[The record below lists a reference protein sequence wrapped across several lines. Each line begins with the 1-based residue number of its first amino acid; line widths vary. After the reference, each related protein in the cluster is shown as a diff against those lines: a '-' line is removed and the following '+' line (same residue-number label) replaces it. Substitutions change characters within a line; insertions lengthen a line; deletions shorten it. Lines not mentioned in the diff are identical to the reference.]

1 MVAALTEPEWYVVT
15 LIAGMFLGVIAV
27 KFLLPRLGEAV
38 GRFFYS
44 SGEKVGKIETDEA
57 AALLARGDFEGA
69 IRVFER
75 RLQSDPPDMMAIKEI
90 ARIRSEHLLQP
101 EEALRELDA
110 HLMRSGWSD
119 DDRAFLRF
127 RKVDVMLKAMADV
140 QQARVELESIM
151 EAFPSSRH
159 AANAR
164 HRLHELK
171 MSN

>member
-15 LIAGMFLGVIAV
+15 LVSGIVLSLLVV
-27 KFLLPRLGEAV
+27 KYLLPRLGDAV
-38 GRFFYS
+38 GSFFYS
-44 SGEKVGKIETDEA
+44 SGEKIGKIDTDEA
-57 AALLARGDFEGA
+57 AALVARGDFEGA

-110 HLMRSGWSD
+110 HLNRPGWSD

-127 RKVDVMLKAMADV
+127 RKVDVMLRAMEDV
-140 QQARVELESIM
+140 HGARVELESIVQ
-151 EAFPSSRH
+151 AFPSSRH

-171 MSN
+171 SFH